1 MFVTC
6 CAVVVAGYCCVAVV
20 VGCGAATL
28 LPTAGYCC
36 VAVVVGCGAATLLST
51 AVVQPDRQTGTTV
64 VALLLKSATIRV
76 KSAVRRRVDAV
87 FVIICCAS
95 VVVSVVVLR
104 LVLCSFGRAALW
116 HNIVL
121 YICET
126 DNYYYYALQ
135 YRNRA

>member
-1 MFVTC
+1 
-6 CAVVVAGYCCVAVV
+6 
-20 VGCGAATL
+20 
-28 LPTAGYCC
+28 
-36 VAVVVGCGAATLLST
+36 
-51 AVVQPDRQTGTTV
+51 
-64 VALLLKSATIRV
+64 LKSATIRV

-135 YRNRA
+135 YRNRAYRSNYYVYSRLVELRTKTTILRTTVP

>member
-1 MFVTC
+1 M
-6 CAVVVAGYCCVAVV
+6 A
-20 VGCGAATL
+20 CGAATL
-28 LPTAGYCC
+28 LSTA
-36 VAVVVGCGAATLLST
+36 AATLLST
-51 AVVQPDRQTGTTV
+51 AVVQPDRQTGTAF
-64 VALLLKSATIRV
+64 VALSLKSATIRV

-121 YICET
+121 RSMYVRQTTIT
-126 DNYYYYALQ
+126 ITHYSTAIVRSNYYVYSRQVELRTY
-135 YRNRA
+135 

>member
-1 MFVTC
+1 
-6 CAVVVAGYCCVAVV
+6 

>member
-1 MFVTC
+1 
-6 CAVVVAGYCCVAVV
+6 

-51 AVVQPDRQTGTTV
+51 AVVQPDRQTGTNTV

-121 YICET
+121 YM
-126 DNYYYYALQ
+126 
-135 YRNRA
+135 